1 MPHGG
6 NFTAR
11 NPPTGGYPRGMP
23 YPRAMRALLQRL
35 SGMDDLAE
43 SAVRI
48 IELFDKLAQER
59 LSLDDLV
66 RSAAMFGECT
76 IGVADATG
84 HVILRT
90 TDDGR
95 SLEPRKPDTAVAHP
109 VDGDGEVWLER
120 EGPPLALDALV
131 LERCAA
137 AVAIVRKREQAGS
150 PQAADP
156 ALIELMIR
164 RTADETDRARAIRLL
179 GLVAHSPIRVL
190 AVAGPTTEV
199 LSRCLHPL
207 GNALVQDLLAVMV
220 HGDEDLRAQLDG
232 DTFSA
237 RVGVGPCV
245 PASEAWRSWRG
256 ARLATRFADDATA
269 SAARASAADPG
280 VVFWDDLGGLAAIAE
295 HVPSDAI
302 SEIPDVAALDK
313 LASERTG
320 TVTLAALRAVCEA
333 ESIRIAAK
341 TLHMHHSSVAQRL
354 DHAEQVL
361 GFPIRT
367 ALGRNRLTIALTL
380 RRLRENKN

>member
-1 MPHGG
+1 
-6 NFTAR
+6 
-11 NPPTGGYPRGMP
+11 MP
-23 YPRAMRALLQRL
+23 YSRSMRALLQRL
-35 SGMDDLAE
+35 SGMDDLTE

-48 IELFDKLAQER
+48 IDLFDKLAQER

-84 HVILRT
+84 HVIVRT
-90 TDDGR
+90 TEDGR
-95 SLEPRKPDTAVAHP
+95 PLDPRKPDAAVAHP

-131 LERCAA
+131 LERFAA
-137 AVAIVRKREQAGS
+137 AVAIVRNREQAGS

-190 AVAGPTTEV
+190 AVAGHTTEV

-207 GNALVQDLLAVMV
+207 GKALVQDLLAVMV
-220 HGDEDLRAQLDG
+220 HGDEDLRTQLDS

-256 ARLATRFADDATA
+256 ARIAARFADEATTPV
-269 SAARASAADPG
+269 ARACAADPG
-280 VVFWDDLGGLAAIAE
+280 VVFWDDLGGLAALAE
-295 HVPSDAI
+295 YVPTDAI
-302 SEIPDVAALDK
+302 SEIPDVVALDQ

-320 TVTLAALRAVCEA
+320 AVTLASLRAVCEA
-333 ESIRIAAK
+333 ESIRVAAR

-354 DHAEQVL
+354 DHAEQIL

-367 ALGRNRLTIALTL
+367 ALGRNRLALALTL
-380 RRLRENKN
+380 RRLRDNQS